1 MLKELLKQ
9 YWGYPTFRA
18 NQRDI
23 ILSVLNGND
32 TLVQLPTGGGK
43 SICYQLPAIAK
54 EGVCMVISPLIALM
68 KDQVDNLKK
77 RGISSVAIHSGLS
90 SKEVEVEMQNT
101 LNGKYKLL
109 YLSPER
115 ASSQSFKNY
124 LKHINISFLVV
135 DEAHCVSQW
144 GHQFRPEYLKI
155 GELRSH
161 IPNVNVIALTATA
174 NHTVKED
181 IITYLKL
188 KHNFQS
194 FETSFRR
201 SNLNYLVVKDN
212 NYVRKLISILSKIKG
227 SAVVYVNTRK
237 NAKEVSEILNK
248 NNLSASY
255 YHAGLD
261 MKQRESIQSDW
272 INDKKRVIVSTNAF
286 GMGIDKPDVRL
297 VVHYDIPYSPE
308 SYYQEAGRAGR
319 DNLKSYCILFLNQ
332 DPNFN
337 KNEFPES
344 GQIQH
349 FLNCLYNY
357 HQIAFTSGKGISYKF
372 DLTEFANNFGIAFN
386 DALNCLKV
394 LESMGYLKSEDV
406 NHQDKIKIT
415 VNHEDLYKYQVKYPH
430 LDLIIKTLL
439 RSYSGLFDHY
449 IPISV
454 WDLSKELKLSKNQ
467 LIDGLKKLS
476 SDGIIDYIKKSSDNT
491 MTYLKSRPTKI
502 SIDTSKYSQ
511 LKNQTAYRKKF
522 MLDYANNTSIC
533 REYVLLEYFGERTQE
548 SCGNCDICRN
558 LNNNSFSKSKE
569 DLTAAIK
576 KMTLNDKLDI
586 HKIVANF
593 QTNDS
598 QEVITAVKW
607 LMENNYLL
615 KIKNNYTWNTKEKS

>member
-1 MLKELLKQ
+1 MLEELLKQ

-43 SICYQLPAIAK
+43 SICYQLPALAK

-161 IPNVNVIALTATA
+161 IPNVNIIALTATA

-227 SAVVYVNTRK
+227 STVVYVNTRK

-248 NNLSASY
+248 NNLSACY

-297 VVHYDIPYSPE
+297 VVHYDIPFSPE

-332 DPNFN
+332 DQNFN

-415 VNHEDLYKYQVKYPH
+415 VDHEDLYKYQVKYPH

-454 WDLSKELKLSKNQ
+454 WDLSKGLKISKNQ

-491 MTYLKSRPTKI
+491 ITYLKSRPTKI

-533 REYVLLEYFGERTQE
+533 REHVLLEYFGELTQE

-558 LNNNSFSKSKE
+558 LNKNSFSKSKE

>member
-1 MLKELLKQ
+1 MLEELLKQ

>member
-1 MLKELLKQ
+1 MLEELLKQ

-43 SICYQLPAIAK
+43 SICYQLPALAK

-161 IPNVNVIALTATA
+161 IPNVKVIALTATA

-227 SAVVYVNTRK
+227 STVVYVNTRK

-308 SYYQEAGRAGR
+308 FYYQEAGRAGR
-319 DNLKSYCILFLNQ
+319 DNLKSYCILFLNLDQ
-332 DPNFN
+332 NFN

-344 GQIQH
+344 GQIKH

-491 MTYLKSRPTKI
+491 ITYLKSRPTKI

-522 MLDYANNTSIC
+522 MLDYANNTCIC
-533 REYVLLEYFGERTQE
+533 REHVLLEYFGELTQE

-558 LNNNSFSKSKE
+558 LNKNSFSKSIE

>member
-344 GQIQH
+344 GQIQY

>member
-1 MLKELLKQ
+1 MLEELLKQ

-372 DLTEFANNFGIAFN
+372 DLTEFVNNFGIAFN

-449 IPISV
+449 ITISV

>member
-1 MLKELLKQ
+1 MLEELLKQ

-332 DPNFN
+332 DQNFN

>member
-1 MLKELLKQ
+1 MLEELLKQ

-174 NHTVKED
+174 NHSVKED

-558 LNNNSFSKSKE
+558 LNKNSFSKSKE

>member
-1 MLKELLKQ
+1 MLEELLKQ

-43 SICYQLPAIAK
+43 SICYQLPALAK

-161 IPNVNVIALTATA
+161 IPNVKVIALTATA

-308 SYYQEAGRAGR
+308 FYYQEAGRAGR
-319 DNLKSYCILFLNQ
+319 DNLKSYCILFLNLDQ
-332 DPNFN
+332 NFN

-344 GQIQH
+344 GQIKH

-467 LIDGLKKLS
+467 LIDRLKKLS

-491 MTYLKSRPTKI
+491 ITYLKSRPTKI
-502 SIDTSKYSQ
+502 SIDTSIYSQ

-522 MLDYANNTSIC
+522 MLDYANNTCIC
-533 REYVLLEYFGERTQE
+533 REHVLLEYFGELTQE

-558 LNNNSFSKSKE
+558 LNKNSFSKSKE

-586 HKIVANF
+586 HKIVSNF

>member
-1 MLKELLKQ
+1 MLEELLKQ

-43 SICYQLPAIAK
+43 SICYQLPALAK

-161 IPNVNVIALTATA
+161 IPNVKVIALTATA

-319 DNLKSYCILFLNQ
+319 DNLKSYCILFLNLDQ
-332 DPNFN
+332 NFY

-344 GQIQH
+344 GQIKH

-491 MTYLKSRPTKI
+491 ITYLKSRPTKI

-522 MLDYANNTSIC
+522 MLDYANNTCIC
-533 REYVLLEYFGERTQE
+533 REHVLLEYFGELTQE

-558 LNNNSFSKSKE
+558 LNKNSFSKSIE

>member
-43 SICYQLPAIAK
+43 SICYQLPALAK

-115 ASSQSFKNY
+115 ASSQPFKNY

-161 IPNVNVIALTATA
+161 IPNVKVIALTATA

-372 DLTEFANNFGIAFN
+372 DLTEFVNNFGIAFN

-449 IPISV
+449 ITISV